1 MSDEIAVW
9 PEIPIAQLLAHLLEV
24 RRVLPEVT
32 HIAID
37 PKYPQLIALAKTPA
51 GNDCYAAI
59 DLRRARLQ
67 LFDDQPMQEAAGA
80 TAEHH
85 DV

>member
-51 GNDCYAAI
+51 GNDCYGAI

-67 LFDDQPMQEAAGA
+67 LFDDRPPEPSDGS
-80 TAEHH
+80 E
-85 DV
+85 

>member
-1 MSDEIAVW
+1 MSDEIATW

-37 PKYPQLIALAKTPA
+37 LKYPQLIGLAKTPA

-59 DLRRARLQ
+59 DLKRARLQ
-67 LFDDQPMQEAAGA
+67 LFDDRPAEAPEGN
-80 TAEHH
+80 
-85 DV
+85 D